1 MAELNYN
8 NTLPGVSEGGEPK
21 MLFCFEI
28 TLTFRHVQKIYNMPT
43 GAARGAVYV
52 NHGVISGPMLNGRI
66 VPDSGGD
73 YAIFR
78 PDGSVELD
86 GRYMLEADDG
96 TLILYRN
103 RGFLWGR
110 YKDSMKKIEAWMFEG
125 GPEVDPDEYY
135 LRANPVFEVETGKYD
150 WLTRYVFVGIGSR
163 QKLGNTI
170 RYYALL

>member
-1 MAELNYN
+1 MSDLNYS
-8 NTLPGVSEGGEPK
+8 NTLPGASKGGEPEL
-21 MLFCFEI
+21 LFCFAI
-28 TLTFRHVQKIYNMPT
+28 SLTFPRVQKIYNMPN
-43 GAARGAVYV
+43 GCARGAVYV
-52 NHGVISGPMLNGRI
+52 DQGIITGPMLNGRI

-96 TLILYRN
+96 TLIFMRN

-110 YKDSMKKIEAWMFEG
+110 YKDSIKKIEAWMFEG
-125 GPEVDPDEYY
+125 GPEVDENEYY
-135 LRANPVFEVETGKYD
+135 LRANPVFEVESGKYD
-150 WLTRYVFVGIGSR
+150 WLTRYVFTGIGSR

-170 RYYALL
+170 KYYALL